1 METVYGKYRPAHEVL
16 IEYYA
21 YYDLR
26 RILKNEWE
34 HEDEKYKI
42 HCDELWNE
50 YETAYKNEKNREENS
65 KSAKIAK
72 KLEQMKMTEELV
84 SKIKLRNAK

>member
-1 METVYGKYRPAHEVL
+1 METVYEKYRPAHEVL

-50 YETAYKNEKNREENS
+50 YEYKVDSLFIEKE
-65 KSAKIAK
+65 
-72 KLEQMKMTEELV
+72 
-84 SKIKLRNAK
+84 KIKNLNK

>member
-72 KLEQMKMTEELV
+72 KLEQMKMTDELV